1 MIENRL
7 FFLCEPC
14 SDAVCVAVR
23 AKGPYAI
30 SRNDVTVN
38 EWFKRHAKCG
48 NTEDHFSLVYEQEP
62 DGNAVIATPEDQ
74 GKLLTEHASD
84 TSPDEPR
91 H

>member
-14 SDAVCVAVR
+14 GKAVCIAIR
-23 AKGPYAI
+23 GKGPY
-30 SRNDVTVN
+30 VTPRHASFDA
-38 EWFKRHAKCG
+38 WFRAHAKCG
-48 NTEDHFSLVYEQEP
+48 DNYDHFSIVYEEEP